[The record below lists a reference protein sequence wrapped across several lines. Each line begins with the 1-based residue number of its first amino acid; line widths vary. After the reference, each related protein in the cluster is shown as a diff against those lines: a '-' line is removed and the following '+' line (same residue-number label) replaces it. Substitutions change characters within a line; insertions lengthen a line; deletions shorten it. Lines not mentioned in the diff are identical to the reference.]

1 MKLII
6 ISFFLLIFAYIY
18 FNNQKYIEIPKEEKE
33 DFNNVN
39 IHKFN
44 DCFERDYNI

>member
-18 FNNQKYIEIPKEEKE
+18 FNNQKYIEIPNEKE
-33 DFNNVN
+33 DFKNVN

-44 DCFERDYNI
+44 DCNVHSYNI